1 MQEGRGGDGVK
12 ESVPARAPVDE
23 LVRVEND
30 DPKHDRESDD
40 RHGATVAPV
49 DAHGPVSSAV
59 LSHPGADP
67 PAALN
72 PGAPPRIGGDVTAAA
87 DVLPFLRARP
97 TGPHMTRETSDSRGV
112 RDARDARHPRD
123 ASDVDDVVSR
133 AAAGEPEAFRTL
145 FLRHKSDVARLVYRM
160 LNAPADL
167 EDVIQEV
174 FVQVFRSLKDFRGQA
189 KFSTWLHRVTVNVV
203 LMHRRSARSRPVLTE
218 ELPGE
223 LVADDHQTLPDDD
236 VERLERMRA
245 FQRLLA
251 RLADKKRIVFVLHEL
266 EGMAPAEIAEV
277 VGAPVLTVRTRL
289 FYARREL
296 EAMLAEEPT
305 LAGLAGL
312 TSSSA
317 APPTAAAAPPPP
329 APAPPPSS
337 VRPAKGGAS

>member
-1 MQEGRGGDGVK
+1 M
-12 ESVPARAPVDE
+12 PANGPVDE
-23 LVRVEND
+23 LVRLED
-30 DPKHDRESDD
+30 HDPEHDRESDD
-40 RHGATVAPV
+40 RHDANVALV
-49 DAHGPVSSAV
+49 ASSGLVSGTV
-59 LSHPGADP
+59 LSHSGADRAP
-67 PAALN
+67 TLN
-72 PGAPPRIGGDVTAAA
+72 PVETPRIEGDVTAAA

-97 TGPHMTRETSDSRGV
+97 TGPHMPQSGPRREQVSDV
-112 RDARDARHPRD
+112 PHVPHVPNVAHVARRD

-133 AAAGEPEAFRTL
+133 AAAGEAEAFRTL

-223 LVADDHQTLPDDD
+223 LVADDHQTSPDDEVD
-236 VERLERMRA
+236 RRERMRA
-245 FQRLLA
+245 FQRLLS

-305 LAGLAGL
+305 LAAFSGLA
-312 TSSSA
+312 
-317 APPTAAAAPPPP
+317 APEP
-329 APAPPPSS
+329 
-337 VRPAKGGAS
+337 KGAS